1 VFRPAAVSGD
11 KTDQSVVEL
20 KPFQIKDC
28 ALVVRMADVRP
39 AINLRELYDRILSC
53 SPDTIYHH
61 FCETPLRAT
70 FDDPVFRND
79 FALWSHNAINDQI
92 LAERL
97 GILNP
102 YKFDNME
109 ELRKTVLELIDDR
122 LSELA
127 HIPWA
132 KTGQEFHFLQAVT
145 VIFETGNRIDDP
157 LELPRAIAEMTTS
170 SLYYHFL
177 EARRRVE
184 GGDDDFTAWLRD
196 WNDRGE
202 DLIKSFS
209 EVDFYFFSLK
219 ELQAEL
225 ARSADQ
231 ALKGVLSQ

>member
-1 VFRPAAVSGD
+1 
-11 KTDQSVVEL
+11 
-20 KPFQIKDC
+20 
-28 ALVVRMADVRP
+28 LVVRMADVRP
-39 AINLRELYDRILSC
+39 AINLRELYDRVLAC
-53 SPDTIYHH
+53 SPESIYHH

-79 FALWSHNAINDQI
+79 FAVWSNHAINDQI

-102 YKFDNME
+102 YKFGSME
-109 ELRKTVLELIDDR
+109 ELRRTVLDLIDDR
-122 LSELA
+122 LSELP

-132 KTGQEFHFLQAVT
+132 KAGQEFHFLQAVT
-145 VIFETGNRIDDP
+145 VIFETGNRIEDP
-157 LELPRAIAEMTTS
+157 LDLPRAISEMTTS

-177 EARRRVE
+177 EARRRLE

-202 DLIKSFS
+202 DLMRSFS
-209 EVDFYFFSLK
+209 EVDFYFFTLK

-225 ARSADQ
+225 VRSADQ
-231 ALKGVLSQ
+231 TLKGVLSR

>member
-1 VFRPAAVSGD
+1 MKIS
-11 KTDQSVVEL
+11 
-20 KPFQIKDC
+20 PFQIKDC

-39 AINLRELYDRILSC
+39 AINLRELYDRILTC
-53 SPDTIYHH
+53 SPESIYHH

-79 FALWSHNAINDQI
+79 FAVWSLRVLNDEI

-109 ELRKTVLELIDDR
+109 GLRKTVLELIDDR
-122 LSELA
+122 LSELT

-132 KTGQEFHFLQAVT
+132 KIGQEFHFLQAVT
-145 VIFETGNRIDDP
+145 VIFETGNRIEDP
-157 LELPRAIAEMTTS
+157 LELPGAISEMTTS

-177 EARRRVE
+177 EARRRLE

-202 DLIKSFS
+202 GMIKSFS
-209 EVDFYFFSLK
+209 EVDFYFFTLK
-219 ELQAEL
+219 ELQIEL

-231 ALKGVLSQ
+231 ALKEVLSG